1 MHSNLAMPH
10 LHIRFSSHPYR
21 SRLVL
26 RQAETVVPLKYK
38 RVLSIRV
45 DCAHSPTRKD
55 SCSTILA
62 NDLTSQGTSMED
74 SKREVNIDSLRRD
87 ATDGSYH
94 CPQCN
99 APFTRRSNLRRHYH
113 IRELSSS
120 LPFGHRFPHLRAF
133 RQTQHELPMC
143 KL

>member
-1 MHSNLAMPH
+1 MHSNLAMLH
-10 LHIRFSSHPYR
+10 LNIRFSSPPYR
-21 SRLVL
+21 SRLAL

-45 DCAHSPTRKD
+45 DWTHSPTHKD

-62 NDLTSQGTSMED
+62 NDLTSRGTSMED
-74 SKREVNIDSLRRD
+74 SKREVNIDALRRD

-113 IRELSSS
+113 IRELSSLLVLWSSIPSSTS
-120 LPFGHRFPHLRAF
+120 L
-133 RQTQHELPMC
+133 QTNAT
-143 KL
+143 